1 MAEDKTQHNAPQR
14 ILTSEQESLL
24 DLYIQN
30 LDVYMEEL
38 KAADAIQV
46 EIETQHL
53 KKILSS

>member
-1 MAEDKTQHNAPQR
+1 MADENTQHNAPQR
-14 ILTSEQESLL
+14 ILTPEQEALL

-30 LDVYMEEL
+30 LDGYMEEL
-38 KAADAIQV
+38 KASDAIQV

>member
-1 MAEDKTQHNAPQR
+1 MAEDKAQHDTLPR
-14 ILTSEQESLL
+14 ILTPEQEALL
-24 DLYIQN
+24 NLYIQN
-30 LDVYMEEL
+30 LDGYMAEL

>member
-1 MAEDKTQHNAPQR
+1 MAEDKAQHNAPQC
-14 ILTSEQESLL
+14 ILTPEQESLL

-30 LDVYMEEL
+30 LDGYMEEL

>member
-1 MAEDKTQHNAPQR
+1 MADEKAQDNAPQR
-14 ILTSEQESLL
+14 ILTLEQEALL

-30 LDVYMEEL
+30 LDGYMEEL
-38 KAADAIQV
+38 KASDAIQV